1 MSVADPFAYERYRKE
16 QINTKLNSLRE
27 KRIQIKTPSSMLPK
41 VNKDLVKDLMEAKP
55 SGKRGAAT
63 TGAEAVDRLMQD
75 SRFKQLFTDKEF

>member
-27 KRIQIKTPSSMLPK
+27 KRIQIKTPSALLPK